1 MGTLYFILSIFAAIG
16 FFESVKK
23 LGRHLKRQREIQ
35 EANAEA
41 RKLMEDYEQ
50 KEKGSRGTGNLS

>member
-1 MGTLYFILSIFAAIG
+1 MSALYFILLVFAAVG
-16 FFESVKK
+16 FFESCKK

-41 RKLMEDYEQ
+41 KRLMDEYEQ
-50 KEKGSRGTGNLS
+50 KEKDRGTGNLS